1 MKFSLNLLLFSQSS
15 SYPTPPRLAPPVST
29 NKRVLWRRSRL
40 SSTNTRSLA
49 QVYNIKAPLLIRP
62 STSLTPIKH
71 LISFHNKGNS
81 LVSTST
87 WSTILITNKVLNDY
101 FVLVSS
107 VLQVYSF
114 LPTLLT
120 LTHFTSFL
128 NLKVVGLTQHQLLPS
143 KFQHLG
149 ASKLTSLGSSTLH
162 LL

>member
-1 MKFSLNLLLFSQSS
+1 MKFSFNLLLLSQLP
-15 SYPTPPRLAPPVST
+15 SYPTPSRLTSSVST
-29 NKRVLWRRSRL
+29 HNRVLWKKSRL
-40 SSTNTRSLA
+40 SAANMRLLA
-49 QVYNIKAPLLIRP
+49 HVYDVKAPLLIRP
-62 STSLTPIKH
+62 VTPITPIKH

-81 LVSTST
+81 LARTSA
-87 WSTILITNKVLNDY
+87 WSITLTTNKTFRDY

-107 VLQVYSF
+107 LLRVYSF

-128 NLKVVGLTQHQLLPS
+128 NLKVVGLTQRQLLSS

-149 ASKLTSLGSSTLH
+149 ISKTTSLGSNTLH